1 MLSLSKHPVPELV
14 EASRVLLLEA
24 FGTEQFVRL

>member
-1 MLSLSKHPVPELV
+1 MLSLSKHPEVLV

-24 FGTEQFVRL
+24 FGTEQFVRS